1 MTKEEIRKE
10 VRGKKRILSKDTRNQ
25 WDELVRK
32 RILESENYQQATSV
46 FVYVSYNQ
54 EVDTLQVIDASIAQG
69 KLVAV
74 PKIIGKEIAFCSI
87 ESRKDLEF
95 GYQGIMEPGNTTI
108 VEPTKNTIMLLPGLA
123 FDRSGNRIGYGGGF
137 YDRYL
142 SKHRFSPMSLAA
154 LAYDFQVY
162 DSFVRMEDTDQRIH
176 QIITPS
182 QTIIC
187 I

>member
-10 VRGKKRILSKDTRNQ
+10 VRGKKRILSKDARKV
-25 WDELVRK
+25 WDDSIRK
-32 RILESENYQQATSV
+32 SILESENYQQATAV
-46 FVYVSYNQ
+46 FVYTSYNQ

-74 PKIIGKEIAFCSI
+74 PKVIGKEIAFCRI
-87 ESRKDLEF
+87 ESREQLEL
-95 GYQGIMEPGNTTI
+95 GYQGIMEPKSTSI
-108 VEPTKNTIMLLPGLA
+108 VEPTKSTIMLLPGLA

-142 SKHRFSPMSLAA
+142 SKYSFSPMSLVA

-162 DSFVRMEDTDQRIH
+162 DSFVAMEDTDQRIH

-182 QTIIC
+182 QKITC
-187 I
+187 L